1 MPGPGYRFV
10 GDEER
15 DNVLAVLDRWC
26 ADREAF
32 DDPGEADMVRRFE
45 RAAADRFG
53 AAHCLGVNSGT
64 SALIAALVGL
74 GIGPGDEVIVPGYMF
89 VASIATVL
97 HCGADVVLA
106 EIDESLTLDPEDVR
120 SKITPRTKAIM
131 PVHMLGAGADMT
143 ALRRIAEEHGVHL
156 LEDCAQ
162 AAGASH
168 RGRPL
173 GTIGRAGTFSLNH
186 FKVITSLQGGF
197 VLTDDPLVFQRAYSF
212 HDQGWFPYREDHGE
226 GDRLLGMNLGLGE
239 LHAAVALAQLG
250 KIDRILEQVRAVKRH
265 LVERIGELPDVRRRR
280 LHDPAGECGTV
291 AVYVFDHAKHAKD
304 VAERIGA
311 KPLLDSPTHYYG
323 SLPALAAFGRGD
335 RRPVPFRAP
344 GPGRWL
350 RNYERGALPRT
361 DDILAR
367 SVALATGVSDGY
379 LGAGF
384 GVHPGS
390 SESEIDA
397 VAQEFRRAVLG
408 TKTSTARR

>member
-10 GDEER
+10 DDEER
-15 DNVLAVLDRWC
+15 DNVLAVLDRWR
-26 ADREAF
+26 AGRDTF
-32 DDPGEADMVRRFE
+32 DDPGEGDMVRRFE
-45 RAAADRFG
+45 RAAAERFG
-53 AAHCLGVNSGT
+53 SGHCLAVNSGT

-89 VASIATVL
+89 VASIASVL

-106 EIDESLTLDPEDVR
+106 EIDESLTIDPADVE

-131 PVHMLGAGADMT
+131 PVHMLGAPADMT
-143 ALRRIAEEHGVHL
+143 ALRRIADARGLHL
-156 LEDCAQ
+156 VEDCAQ
-162 AAGASH
+162 AAGAAH

-173 GTIGRAGTFSLNH
+173 GTIGRAGAFSLNH
-186 FKVITSLQGGF
+186 YKVITALQGGF
-197 VLTDDPLVFQRAYSF
+197 VLTSDPLVFQRAYSF
-212 HDQGWFPYREDHGE
+212 HDQGWFPYREDRGE

-250 KIDRILEQVRAVKRH
+250 KLDRVLDRVRAVKQR
-265 LVERIGELPDVRRRR
+265 LVERIGDLPDVRRRT
-280 LHDPAGECGTV
+280 LHDPSGECGTV
-291 AVYVFDHAKHAKD
+291 AVYVFDHAKHAQD
-304 VAERIGA
+304 VADRIGA

-335 RRPVPFRAP
+335 RKAVPFRAP

-350 RNYERGALPRT
+350 RTYERGALPRT

-367 SVALATGVSDGY
+367 SVAVATGVSDSY

-384 GVHPGS
+384 GVHAGS
-390 SESEIDA
+390 TESEIDA
-397 VAQEFRRAVLG
+397 VAGEFRRAVLG
-408 TKTSTARR
+408 SRAG